1 MPRPDVSE
9 ERRPQIVEAAT
20 RVFIRKGYRKTSMPD
35 VAHEAGLSIGGV
47 YWYFKSK
54 DEIVLAILGQCF
66 QSDLEALKTL
76 LNADAPATQRVKS
89 FVTSYIES
97 YTEYAWLNP
106 IGIQFYAESVHDPKV
121 RGFIQQYLS
130 HYRQALVTLIEQGI
144 RNGEFRPVD
153 PVDTANAILGLEEG
167 LSLLLVADPEGV
179 DWKKSFQ
186 TGVELLLAGLIV
198 RHESAGVS
206 VDSGSSLT
214 RSA

>member
-20 RVFIRKGYRKTSMPD
+20 RVFIRKGYRKTTMPD
-35 VAHEAGLSIGGV
+35 VAREAGLSIGGV

-66 QSDLEALKTL
+66 QSDLEALKL
-76 LNADAPATQRVKS
+76 LVNSTAPATDRVNAFVADYVES
-89 FVTSYIES
+89 FNT
-97 YTEYAWLNP
+97 YAWINP
-106 IGIQFYAESVHDPKV
+106 IGIEFYGEAAHDPKV
-121 RGFIQQYLS
+121 RSFILEYLV

-144 RNGEFRPVD
+144 RCGEFRPVD

-186 TGVELLLAGLIV
+186 IGVELLLAGLQV
-198 RHESAGVS
+198 RN
-206 VDSGSSLT
+206 
-214 RSA
+214 